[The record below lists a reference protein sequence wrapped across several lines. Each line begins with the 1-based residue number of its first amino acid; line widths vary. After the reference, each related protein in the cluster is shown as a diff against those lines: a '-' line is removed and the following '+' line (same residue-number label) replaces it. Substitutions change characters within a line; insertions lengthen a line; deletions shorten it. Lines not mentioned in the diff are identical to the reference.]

1 MNYLQPLL
9 GGVMIGLASW
19 LLLAGVGRIA
29 GISSITADAFSKGL
43 RGADWR
49 WAFLVGLVLGGALF
63 ALWLSPPV
71 SPARSP
77 LMLAG
82 AGLLVGVGTTL
93 GAGCTSGHGVCG
105 LGRRSWRSLVA
116 VLVFMSTGF
125 ATVWITKAWGV

>member
-29 GISSITADAFSKGL
+29 GISSITAEAFTKGI

-49 WAFLVGLVLGGALF
+49 WAFLIGLVLGGAVF
-63 ALWLSPPV
+63 AQWLSTPV
-71 SPARSP
+71 SQARSP
-77 LMLAG
+77 LLLAC

-105 LGRRSWRSLVA
+105 LGRRSLRSLVA

-125 ATVWITKAWGV
+125 ATVWVVKQFAA